1 MLIKLY
7 PENPNERTV
16 REIARILENGGIIAY
31 PTDTVYAFGC
41 SISCPKAIEKLAIL
55 RGKNRKFFSIV
66 CRDLSH
72 IADYARVDNQ
82 MFRLLK
88 HNLPGGFTFIL
99 PASSKTS
106 EKVLEGRKTV
116 GIRVPDNSIAL
127 AIVGE
132 LGVPIVT
139 TSVKDDDLTIEYTT
153 DPELIHERY
162 TSLDAVVDGGYGD
175 NYASTIVDCTDSEP
189 EIIRPGR
196 SELKH

>member
-1 MLIKLY
+1 MLVKLY
-7 PENPNERTV
+7 PENPNDRTV
-16 REIARILENGGIIAY
+16 REIVRILESGGVIVY

-41 SISCPKAIEKLAIL
+41 SIACPKAIDRLTAIK
-55 RGKNRKFFSIV
+55 GKKKTRLSIV

-72 IADYARVDNQ
+72 LADYAKVDNQ
-82 MFRLLK
+82 TFRTLK

-99 PASSKTS
+99 PASPKIS

-116 GIRVPDNSIAL
+116 GIRVPDNPIAL

-132 LGVPIVT
+132 LGVPIVS

-162 TSLDAVVDGGYGD
+162 TTVDAVVDGGYGD
-175 NYASTIVDCTDSEP
+175 NEPSTIVDFTGDEP
-189 EIIRPGR
+189 EIVRQGH
-196 SELKH
+196 SELIY